1 MSNIQN
7 ITESFKGLSVEELLV
22 IIAAATTEAKKSAK
36 VVAKAPKEAKEK
48 KGSMPKGVSPPQLH
62 KPRAWVDFVLARAN
76 TVGWPAITVK
86 DTEALPASVERD
98 GKYVF
103 EATGKPLNN
112 KQAMSLSKQYWA
124 RKEAKGTNKELYDE
138 FEAQYVAP
146 EPAAPKESSVE
157 VAASAAAESDAESES
172 SVEVSLEVPAAP
184 KEKKEKKAKKTEEE
198 KEAEKVAKKE
208 AADLKKTQEKEAKA
222 LAKAQEKEA
231 KKAAPKEEKPKE
243 AEASKEEAPKAK
255 PVAMKLK
262 KAAPK
267 VEELPFDIE
276 ADTMVHEWVFQGKK
290 VYVNSDGEMWQ
301 RSDSDEAGPW
311 MGKYDPTTKVLDA
324 SASEPLYADEE

>member
-7 ITESFKGLSVEELLV
+7 ITEQFKGLSAEELLT
-22 IIAAATTEAKKSAK
+22 IIAAATAEAKKAVK
-36 VVAKAPKEAKEK
+36 TVAKAPKEAKEK
-48 KGSMPKGVSPPQLH
+48 KGSMPKGMDPPQLD
-62 KPRAWVDFVLARAN
+62 KPRKWVEFVLKRSN
-76 TVGWPAITVK
+76 EVGWPAINVK
-86 DTEALPASVERD
+86 DTETLPASVERD
-98 GKYVF
+98 GKHVF

-112 KQAMSLSKQYWA
+112 KQAMSLSKQYWS
-124 RKEAKGTNKELYDE
+124 RKEAKGSNKELYDE
-138 FEAQYVAP
+138 FEAQYVP
-146 EPAAPKESSVE
+146 PAPKEVSE
-157 VAASAAAESDAESES
+157 ESDAESEAS
-172 SVEVSLEVPAAP
+172 EASEVSVVSAP

-208 AADLKKTQEKEAKA
+208 AAALK
-222 LAKAQEKEA
+222 KAQEKEA
-231 KKAAPKEEKPKE
+231 KEAAKKEAAALKKAAEAPKEP
-243 AEASKEEAPKAK
+243 EAPKAAAVAK

-290 VYVNSDGEMWQ
+290 VYVNSDGEMWE

-311 MGKYDPTTKVLDA
+311 MGKYNPSTKVLDKTA
-324 SASEPLYADEE
+324 VEPLYADEE

>member
-1 MSNIQN
+1 MSNIQS
-7 ITESFKGLSVEELLV
+7 ITEQFKGLSAEELLT
-22 IIAAATTEAKKSAK
+22 IIAAATAEAKKAVK
-36 VVAKAPKEAKEK
+36 IVAKAPKEAKEK
-48 KGSMPKGVSPPQLH
+48 KGSMPKGMNPPQLD
-62 KPRAWVDFVLARAN
+62 KPRKWVEYVLKRAN
-76 TVGWPAITVK
+76 EVGWPAITVK
-86 DTEALPASVERD
+86 GTEALPASVERD
-98 GKYVF
+98 GKHVF

-112 KQAMSLSKQYWA
+112 KQAMSLSKQYWS
-124 RKEAKGTNKELYDE
+124 RKEAVGTNQALYEE
-138 FEAQYVAP
+138 FDAQYVPPAL
-146 EPAAPKESSVE
+146 AAPKEAAVE
-157 VAASAAAESDAESES
+157 EAASAAEESDAESES

-243 AEASKEEAPKAK
+243 AEAPKEEAPKAK
-255 PVAMKLK
+255 PDAMKLK

-276 ADTMVHEWVFQGKK
+276 ADTMVHEWMFQGKK

-311 MGKYDPTTKVLDA
+311 MGKYNPSTKVLDKTA
-324 SASEPLYADEE
+324 EEPRYADAE

>member
-7 ITESFKGLSVEELLV
+7 IIESFKGLSVEELLT
-22 IIAAATTEAKKSAK
+22 IIAAATAEAKKSAK

-48 KGSMPKGVSPPQLH
+48 KGSMPKGMNPPQLD
-62 KPRAWVDFVLARAN
+62 KPRKWVEYVLKRAN
-76 TVGWPAITVK
+76 EVGWPAITVK
-86 DTEALPASVERD
+86 DTVALPASVERD
-98 GKYVF
+98 GKHVF

-112 KQAMSLSKQYWA
+112 KQAMSLSKQYWS
-124 RKEAKGTNKELYDE
+124 RKEAKGSNQELYDE
-138 FEAQYVAP
+138 FDAQYVPPA
-146 EPAAPKESSVE
+146 PAAPKESSVE
-157 VAASAAAESDAESES
+157 VAASADAESDAESES

-208 AADLKKTQEKEAKA
+208 AADLKKTQEKEVKEAAK
-222 LAKAQEKEA
+222 KAEKEA
-231 KKAAPKEEKPKE
+231 KKA
-243 AEASKEEAPKAK
+243 ASKEEAPKAK

-267 VEELPFDIE
+267 VEERPFDIE

-290 VYVNSDGEMWQ
+290 VYVNSNGEMWE
-301 RSDSDEAGPW
+301 RTDSDEAGPW
-311 MGKYDPTTKVLDA
+311 MGKYDPATKVLDA

>member
-7 ITESFKGLSVEELLV
+7 LIESFKGLSVEELLT
-22 IIAAATTEAKKSAK
+22 IIAAATAEAKKSAK

-48 KGSMPKGVSPPQLH
+48 KGSMPKGMNPPQLD
-62 KPRAWVDFVLARAN
+62 KPRKWVEYVLKRAN
-76 TVGWPAITVK
+76 EVGWPAITVK
-86 DTEALPASVERD
+86 DTVALPASVERD
-98 GKYVF
+98 GKHVF

-112 KQAMSLSKQYWA
+112 KQAMSL
-124 RKEAKGTNKELYDE
+124 
-138 FEAQYVAP
+138 
-146 EPAAPKESSVE
+146 PKESSVE
-157 VAASAAAESDAESES
+157 VAASADAESDAESES

-208 AADLKKTQEKEAKA
+208 AADLKKTQEKEVKEAAK
-222 LAKAQEKEA
+222 KAEKEA
-231 KKAAPKEEKPKE
+231 KKA
-243 AEASKEEAPKAK
+243 ASKEEAPKAK

-267 VEELPFDIE
+267 VEERPFDIE

-290 VYVNSDGEMWQ
+290 VYVNSNGEMWE
-301 RSDSDEAGPW
+301 RTDSDEAGPW
-311 MGKYDPTTKVLDA
+311 MGKYDPATKVLDA

>member
-7 ITESFKGLSVEELLV
+7 ITEQFKGLSVEELLV

-48 KGSMPKGVSPPQLH
+48 KGSMPKGVSPPQLD
-62 KPRAWVDFVLARAN
+62 KPRKWVEYVLKRSN
-76 TVGWPAITVK
+76 EVGWPAITVK
-86 DTEALPASVERD
+86 DTETLPASVERD
-98 GKYVF
+98 GKHVF

-112 KQAMSLSKQYWA
+112 KQAMSLSKQYWS
-124 RKEAKGTNKELYDE
+124 RKEAKGSNQELYDE
-138 FEAQYVAP
+138 FDAQYVPPA
-146 EPAAPKESSVE
+146 PAAPKEVD
-157 VAASAAAESDAESES
+157 SDAESEAS
-172 SVEVSLEVPAAP
+172 EASVESAP

-208 AADLKKTQEKEAKA
+208 ATALK
-222 LAKAQEKEA
+222 KAQEKEA
-231 KKAAPKEEKPKE
+231 TALKKAQEKEVKEAAKKEAAALKKAAPKEP
-243 AEASKEEAPKAK
+243 EAPKAAAAAVK
-255 PVAMKLK
+255 PVQMKLK

-290 VYVNSDGEMWQ
+290 VYVNSDGEMWE

-311 MGKYDPTTKVLDA
+311 MGKYDPSTKVLDKTA
-324 SASEPLYADEE
+324 EEPLYADEE

>member
-7 ITESFKGLSVEELLV
+7 ITEQFKGLSAEELLT
-22 IIAAATTEAKKSAK
+22 IIAAATAEAKKAVK
-36 VVAKAPKEAKEK
+36 IVAKAPKEAKEK
-48 KGSMPKGVSPPQLH
+48 KGSMPKGVSPPQLD
-62 KPRAWVDFVLARAN
+62 KPRKWVDFVLKRSN
-76 TVGWPAITVK
+76 EVGWPVINVK
-86 DTEALPASVERD
+86 DTETLPASVERD
-98 GKYVF
+98 GKHVF

-124 RKEAKGTNKELYDE
+124 RKEAVGTNKELYDE
-138 FEAQYVAP
+138 FEAQYVPPA
-146 EPAAPKESSVE
+146 PAAPKEVDSD
-157 VAASAAAESDAESES
+157 ADAESEAS
-172 SVEVSLEVPAAP
+172 EASAVSAP

-208 AADLKKTQEKEAKA
+208 ATALK
-222 LAKAQEKEA
+222 KAQEKEVKEA
-231 KKAAPKEEKPKE
+231 AKKEAAALKKAAPKP
-243 AEASKEEAPKAK
+243 AEAVVAAAK

-290 VYVNSDGEMWQ
+290 VYVNSDGEMWE

-311 MGKYDPTTKVLDA
+311 MGKYDPSTKVLDKTA
-324 SASEPLYADEE
+324 EEPLYADEE

>member
-7 ITESFKGLSVEELLV
+7 ITEQFKGLSAEELLT
-22 IIAAATTEAKKSAK
+22 IIAAATAEAKKSVK
-36 VVAKAPKEAKEK
+36 LVSKAPKEAKEK
-48 KGSMPKGVSPPQLH
+48 KGSMPKGISPPQLD
-62 KPRAWVDFVLARAN
+62 KPRKWVDFVLKRSN
-76 TVGWPAITVK
+76 EVGWPAITVK
-86 DTEALPASVERD
+86 DTETLPASVERD
-98 GKYVF
+98 GKHVF

-124 RKEAKGTNKELYDE
+124 RKEAVGSNKELYDE
-138 FEAQYVAP
+138 FDAQYVPPA
-146 EPAAPKESSVE
+146 AAPKE
-157 VAASAAAESDAESES
+157 ASAEASEESDAESEA
-172 SVEVSLEVPAAP
+172 SVESAP

-198 KEAEKVAKKE
+198 KEAEKVAK
-208 AADLKKTQEKEAKA
+208 A

-231 KKAAPKEEKPKE
+231 EKVRKAAEKEAEKQRKAAEKAAPKEEKPKE
-243 AEASKEEAPKAK
+243 AEKPKEEAPKPK

-311 MGKYDPTTKVLDA
+311 MGKYNPSTKVLDKTA
-324 SASEPLYADEE
+324 VEPLYADEE

>member
-7 ITESFKGLSVEELLV
+7 ITESFKGLSVEELLTIV
-22 IIAAATTEAKKSAK
+22 AAATAEAKKSAK
-36 VVAKAPKEAKEK
+36 LVAKAPKEAKEK
-48 KGSMPKGVSPPQLH
+48 KGSMPKGISPPQLD
-62 KPRAWVDFVLARAN
+62 KPRKWVDFVLKRAN
-76 TVGWPAITVK
+76 EAGWPAITVK

-98 GKYVF
+98 GKHVF

-112 KQAMSLSKQYWA
+112 KQAMSLSKQYWS
-124 RKEAKGTNKELYDE
+124 RKEAVGTNKELYDE
-138 FEAQYVAP
+138 FDAQYVPPA
-146 EPAAPKESSVE
+146 PAAPKE
-157 VAASAAAESDAESES
+157 AESDAESEAS
-172 SVEVSLEVPAAP
+172 EASVESAP

-208 AADLKKTQEKEAKA
+208 AAALK
-222 LAKAQEKEA
+222 KAQEKEA
-231 KKAAPKEEKPKE
+231 KEAAKKAEKEAAAALKKAAPKEP
-243 AEASKEEAPKAK
+243 EAPKAAAAAK

-276 ADTMVHEWVFQGKK
+276 ADEMVHEWVFQGKK

-311 MGKYDPTTKVLDA
+311 MGKYDPATKVLDA